1 MSARV
6 VEVAAWSPQPA
17 RTRGGTSPQR
27 DAIGCPLPDL
37 YYGGARGGGKT
48 DFLLGDF
55 LLRTT
60 RFGKITGLLCR
71 RTYKSLDDVI
81 ERSKEIYGPLGWDFN
96 ASNEKLFWRDPATGS
111 LLRFRHLESVGDADL
126 YQGFNNQ
133 WLGLDEMEQWA
144 DPAPLDRL
152 FATLRS
158 SRGVPCVRRCAGNPG
173 GAGHSWIKK
182 RYRPHLW
189 HEGEPYVHTRYQ
201 PQPELLPDLWT
212 DAVFIPARIEDN
224 AYLPAEYETNLA
236 ISAGSPQ
243 LFKAWR
249 YGDWDILAGAY
260 FDLFDPKRHVI
271 DARAVHIE
279 PWDVRWISGD
289 WGFNDPTALYWH
301 SINSDRK
308 IVTYREEVFNHT
320 IAPEIAEIVKR
331 ASLTRG
337 LIEDG
342 TAEYEKLSMFPFAP
356 EVFKPGAERGI
367 PDEIGDVLR
376 AAGLP
381 APTKAI
387 DDRVSGWQLL
397 YQLLATD
404 NWKISSDCPYLI
416 ESIPLMLRDEDKP
429 NDIADHPQ
437 DHGMDAV
444 RYGLKTYLTPA
455 DEPTDVKIARRIT
468 APESEP
474 TDRMLQR
481 LKAEHDLNRPEPRQA
496 NKRKFY

>member
-1 MSARV
+1 M
-6 VEVAAWSPQPA
+6 
-17 RTRGGTSPQR
+17 
-27 DAIGCPLPDL
+27 
-37 YYGGARGGGKT
+37 YYGGARGGGKS

-55 LLRTT
+55 LLRVA

-71 RTYKSLDDVI
+71 RTYPSLGDIV
-81 ERSKEIYGPLGWDFN
+81 ERSKEIYAPLGWTFRELGGSDGL
-96 ASNEKLFWRDPATGS
+96 SWRSPEGAI
-111 LLRFRHLESVGDADL
+111 LRFRHLDSLADADL

-133 WLGLDEMEQWA
+133 WIGFDEMEQWA
-144 DPAPLDRL
+144 DPRPIDRL

-158 SRGVPCVRRCAGNPG
+158 SRGIPCVRRCAGNPG

-201 PQPELLPDLWT
+201 PQPELLPDLWA

-224 AYLPAEYETNLA
+224 AYLPANYEANIA
-236 ISAGSPQ
+236 IAAGSPA

-249 YGDWDILAGAY
+249 YGDWDIVAGAY
-260 FDLFDPKRHVI
+260 FDIFNPARHVV
-271 DARAVHIE
+271 DARAVNIE

-289 WGFNDPTALYWH
+289 WGFNDATAIYWH
-301 SINSDRK
+301 SINADRK
-308 IVTYREEVFNHT
+308 IVTYRERVFNQT
-320 IAPEIAEIVKR
+320 ISTGIGKIIVD
-331 ASLTRG
+331 ASQ
-337 LIEDG
+337 IG
-342 TAEYEKLSMFPFAP
+342 TDEHGEPRYEKLKMFPFAP
-356 EVFKPGAERGI
+356 DVFKPGAERGI

-376 AAGLP
+376 AVGLP

-404 NWKISSDCPYLI
+404 NWTISSDCPYLI
-416 ESIPLMLRDEDKP
+416 ESIPLMLRDEDNL

-437 DHGMDAV
+437 DHGVDAV

-455 DEPTDVKIARRIT
+455 DEPVDVKIARRIT
-468 APESEP
+468 SPESEP

-481 LKAEHDLNRPEPRQA
+481 LKAEHDLRKPIRAAQNRR
-496 NKRKFY
+496 RYF